1 MAIGMVNN
9 KTTAVR
15 LIPAIGLK
23 EVICWN
29 LAGCSAAPGYARS
42 KSAEKFIARGG
53 RILRRCTASKTKRN
67 MQTYTTDLMIIG
79 GGASGLAAA
88 VAAKQLYPE
97 ISVTI
102 LERNARVGKKIL
114 ATGNGRCNLGN
125 TNQDLEH
132 YHGSFAEQCKKIF
145 SDTQSAEIFFQNMG
159 LLSRHETDGRLY
171 PLSNQATSVLDAIR
185 FTAQQLGVSIVC
197 DCDVTALQKSENVL
211 EVKTTQGVYPASA
224 VILAVG
230 GFAAPKTGSDGS
242 AFSWLEQLGHTTVP
256 TKPAL
261 VPFYTEPKLVHPLKG
276 IRIPAE
282 VSAVS
287 ESGTVLAKDTGEVQ
301 FTERTISGICVMN
314 LSARCCKEEPAMLSC
329 AFFPILRLKKLSQF
343 YGNFMAFVQ
352 TGNRKTGYPDF
363 FRKRSAYSYFE
374 PQELLHLWKILFI
387 RLHSHS

>member
-1 MAIGMVNN
+1 
-9 KTTAVR
+9 
-15 LIPAIGLK
+15 
-23 EVICWN
+23 
-29 LAGCSAAPGYARS
+29 
-42 KSAEKFIARGG
+42 
-53 RILRRCTASKTKRN
+53 
-67 MQTYTTDLMIIG
+67 MQTHTTDLMIIG

-185 FTAQQLGVSIVC
+185 FTAQQLGVSIAC

-230 GFAAPKTGSDGS
+230 
-242 AFSWLEQLGHTTVP
+242 
-256 TKPAL
+256 
-261 VPFYTEPKLVHPLKG
+261 
-276 IRIPAE
+276 
-282 VSAVS
+282 
-287 ESGTVLAKDTGEVQ
+287 
-301 FTERTISGICVMN
+301 
-314 LSARCCKEEPAMLSC
+314 
-329 AFFPILRLKKLSQF
+329 
-343 YGNFMAFVQ
+343 
-352 TGNRKTGYPDF
+352 
-363 FRKRSAYSYFE
+363 
-374 PQELLHLWKILFI
+374 
-387 RLHSHS
+387 